1 MKKYSD
7 QEYFEMKRND
17 LAHAEAFIKKINE
30 SNDPHIYYKKSRP
43 IMDLKH
49 MLETSATLYGDNK
62 AFLVKKE
69 KGEPYQPI
77 SYRQTLQDVNAL
89 GTALIAKGMKDKRI
103 AVIGD
108 NSYEWSITY
117 LATVCGTGIVVP
129 LDKELKANEL
139 MQLIANSEVSCV
151 FFADRYEKI
160 FREMLD
166 SGETILK
173 MLVNM
178 DSDVGN
184 KKVYSLKTLVKDGNQ
199 LLQEGDRSY
208 LEAQINRN
216 EMSILLF
223 TSGTT
228 GISKG
233 VMLSHG
239 NITEDLMSAPTVLD
253 IRSTDTFFSIL
264 PIHHTYECTCGFL
277 LPLYK
282 GAAIAHCE
290 GLKYITKNLAEAQPT
305 VFMGVPAIFESLYRK
320 IWQNVKKEGKEETL
334 RKVIAINRKTKRVGI
349 DLGKIFLKNI
359 QAVFG
364 GKMRLLICGGAAI
377 NPDVLE
383 GIRDFGINALQGY
396 GLTECA
402 PIAAL
407 NPDIAPKAASIGR
420 ALPNFELKIV
430 EANEEG
436 IGELCVKGGHVM
448 LGYYHMPEATAEVIQ
463 DGWFHT
469 GDLGYI
475 DSEGYA
481 YITGRKKNVIITKN
495 GKNVYPEEIEY
506 YLSKIPFVL
515 ESLVYEKD
523 SEDGSDTLIVAAI
536 RVDMDEVAE
545 RLGADHSDA
554 DVEKLLWEAV
564 DKVNDEV
571 PLFKRVKRVILR
583 KQEFEK
589 NTTNKI
595 KRFAESNK
603 L

>member
-1 MKKYSD
+1 MRKYSE
-7 QEYFEMKRND
+7 QEYLEIKRKE
-17 LAHAEAFIKKINE
+17 LEHAEAFVKRINDSE
-30 SNDPHIYYKKSRP
+30 DPYIRYKKSRP

-49 MLETSATLYGDNK
+49 MIETSAALYGENT
-62 AFLVKKE
+62 AFLVKRE

-77 SYRQTLQDVNAL
+77 PYKQALQDINAL
-89 GTALIAKGMKDKRI
+89 GTSLIARGMKDKRI

-108 NSYEWSITY
+108 NSYEWSVTY
-117 LATVCGTGIVVP
+117 LATVCGTGVVVP

-151 FFADRYEKI
+151 FFAERYEKM

-166 SGETILK
+166 SGETVLK
-173 MLVNM
+173 MLVNL
-178 DSDVGN
+178 DSKSEQ
-184 KKVYSLKTLVKDGNQ
+184 KKVHNLDELLEEGKL
-199 LLQEGDRSY
+199 LLQGGDRTF
-208 LEAQINRN
+208 LDAQIDRN

-239 NITEDLMSAPTVLD
+239 NITEDLMSAPSVLD
-253 IRSTDTFFSIL
+253 IRSTDIFFSIL

-282 GAAIAHCE
+282 GAAIAYCE

-320 IWQNVKKEGKEETL
+320 IWQSVKKEGKEDLL
-334 RKVIAINRKTKRVGI
+334 RKVISLNKKTRKFKI
-349 DLGKIFLKNI
+349 DLGKIFLKDI
-359 QAVFG
+359 RAIFG
-364 GKMRLLICGGAAI
+364 GNMRLLICGGAAI
-377 NPDVLE
+377 NPDILE
-383 GIRDFGINALQGY
+383 GLRDFGMNALQGY

-407 NPDIAPKAASIGR
+407 NPDTATKSASIGR

-430 EANEEG
+430 DENEEG

-448 LGYYHMPEATAEVIQ
+448 LGYYHMPEATAEVIK
-463 DGWFHT
+463 DGWFYT

-475 DSEGYA
+475 DEEGYA

-506 YLSKIPFVL
+506 YLSKIPFIL
-515 ESLVYEKD
+515 ESFVYEKD
-523 SEDGSDTLIVAAI
+523 SDDGSDTLIVAAI
-536 RVDMDEVAE
+536 RVDEEETAE
-545 RLGADHSDA
+545 RLGADYADS
-554 DVEKLLWEAV
+554 DVEKLLWEEV
-564 DKVNDEV
+564 DKINEEV
-571 PLFKRVKRVILR
+571 PLFKRVKRIVFR
-583 KQEFEK
+583 KEEFEK
-589 NTTNKI
+589 NTSKKI
-595 KRFAESNK
+595 KRFAEANK
-603 L
+603 R